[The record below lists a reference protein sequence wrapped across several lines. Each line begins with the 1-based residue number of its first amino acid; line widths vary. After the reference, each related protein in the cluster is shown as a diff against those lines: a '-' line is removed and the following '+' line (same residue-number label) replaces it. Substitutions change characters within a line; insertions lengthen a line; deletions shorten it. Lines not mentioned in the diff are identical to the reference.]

1 MVTQGSDRWLLEK
14 SRQNPAYNPVCF
26 FCKMKKNSAEN
37 QNFGKRKNHILKKIL
52 IISGI
57 TVFIAAIVLLT
68 IFIINSYNKNR
79 ITLKSIRQAWSNY
92 DYENVYEQGK
102 MYLQEKP
109 YNNTAL
115 AYYGYACFFLAVSQ
129 NDTFTAQEYLDES
142 INNLRLAMYDA
153 SKSLLPQLQYML
165 GKAYFYKN
173 TITTYYYAD
182 LAIKYLNLAKENGY
196 EADDISEYLGL
207 SYASLGMTYESISAF
222 TEALIVRESDS
233 LLLSIAEQYYK
244 AGELNASRQYL
255 FRIIQNSS
263 NDEIILK
270 SRLLLGNI
278 YTDNEEYENAIEQFN
293 LVLEKDENSADAHY
307 GLGIIYE
314 KQENMVSARAEWRK
328 ARKIQPNH
336 AGALRKLS
344 E

>member
-1 MVTQGSDRWLLEK
+1 
-14 SRQNPAYNPVCF
+14 
-26 FCKMKKNSAEN
+26 MKNKTAEN
-37 QNFGKRKNHILKKIL
+37 ENFGKRKNHILRN
-52 IISGI
+52 
-57 TVFIAAIVLLT
+57 VFIVTGIAVFLAAVVCLS
-68 IFIINSYNKNR
+68 IFLVKAYNKNR
-79 ITLKSIRQAWSNY
+79 ITLKTIKQSWASY
-92 DYENVYEQGK
+92 DYEKVYEQGK
-102 MYLQEKP
+102 LFLQEKP

-182 LAIKYLNLAKENGY
+182 LAIKYLTMAKENGY

-207 SYASLGMTYESISAF
+207 SYASLDMTYESISAF

-244 AGELNASRQYL
+244 AGELSASRQYL
-255 FRIIQNSS
+255 FRIITNSS

-270 SRLLLGNI
+270 RPNI
-278 YTDNEEYENAIEQFN
+278 KVKCN
-293 LVLEKDENSADAHY
+293 KM
-307 GLGIIYE
+307 IIIA
-314 KQENMVSARAEWRK
+314 K
-328 ARKIQPNH
+328 
-336 AGALRKLS
+336 
-344 E
+344 

>member
-1 MVTQGSDRWLLEK
+1 
-14 SRQNPAYNPVCF
+14 
-26 FCKMKKNSAEN
+26 MKNKTAEN
-37 QNFGKRKNHILKKIL
+37 ENFGKRKNHILRN
-52 IISGI
+52 
-57 TVFIAAIVLLT
+57 VFIVTGIAVFLAALVCLS
-68 IFIINSYNKNR
+68 IFLVKAYNKNR
-79 ITLKSIRQAWSNY
+79 ITLKSIRQSWASY
-92 DYENVYEQGK
+92 DYEKVYEQGK
-102 MYLQEKP
+102 LFLQEKP

-129 NDTFTAQEYLDES
+129 NDTFSAQEYLDES

-182 LAIKYLNLAKENGY
+182 LAIKYLTMAKENGY
-196 EADDISEYLGL
+196 QADDISEYLGL
-207 SYASLGMTYESISAF
+207 SYASLDMTYESISAF

-244 AGELNASRQYL
+244 AGELSASRQYL
-255 FRIIQNSS
+255 FRIITNSS

-270 SRLLLGNI
+270 SRILLGNI
-278 YTDNEEYENAIEQFN
+278 YLDTEEYDNAIEQFN
-293 LVLEKDENSADAHY
+293 IVLEKNDNSADAHY
-307 GLGIIYE
+307 GLGLVYE
-314 KQENMVSARAEWRK
+314 KQENLVAARAEWRN

-336 AGALRKLS
+336 AGAVKKLS
-344 E
+344 D

>member
-1 MVTQGSDRWLLEK
+1 MICLDRTRLIV
-14 SRQNPAYNPVCF
+14 PFVYF
-26 FCKMKKNSAEN
+26 IKMKDKIKRN
-37 QNFGKRKNHILKKIL
+37 QSKTFAKKKNHALRNIL
-52 IISGI
+52 IVSGI
-57 TVFIAAIVLLT
+57 VVFLAAI
-68 IFIINSYNKNR
+68 IFLGFFLVNKYNSNR
-79 ITLKSIRQAWSNY
+79 ITLKSIKQSWEQS
-92 DYENVYEQGK
+92 DYKSVYEQGK
-102 MYLQEKP
+102 VFLQDKP

-115 AYYGYACFFLAVSQ
+115 TYYGYACFYLAVSQ
-129 NDTFTAQEYLDES
+129 IDTYEVQEYLDES
-142 INNLRLAMYDA
+142 INNLRLAMYEA

-182 LAIKYLNLAKENGY
+182 LAIKYLNLARENGY
-196 EADDISEYLGL
+196 YADDIAEYLGL

-222 TEALIVRESDS
+222 TEALLVRESDF

-244 AGELNASRQYL
+244 ADEKGAASQYL
-255 FRIIQNSS
+255 FRIINNSS

-278 YTDNEEYENAIEQFN
+278 YIDTDDLQNATEQFN
-293 LVLEKDENSADAHY
+293 AVLEKDNNSADAHY
-307 GLGIIYE
+307 GLGLIYE
-314 KQENMVSARAEWRK
+314 KQENLVAARAEWRK

-336 AGALRKLS
+336 AGALKKLS